1 MSTTRIWR
9 IGTAA
14 LAAGAMLMA
23 TVGGATAQTEPLED
37 LLDPGQLDQLGELLG
52 DNGDDDGDDDGGLTG
67 TALDDVLDQLGL
79 DSLDDLLDLLDADDN
94 GDDNGENGDD
104 DGDVDSP
111 VTAGDDA
118 EVPDETG
125 LGGFVGQASATGLS
139 IGVGLPSELAD
150 PLQPVFDAL
159 GIDGSDRGQAIAL
172 DLADTTAELQRAAEG
187 EEVDGLAEALI
198 LNLLLGSGAADQPGA
213 CQGADTVA
221 LPDESAPVL
230 RITVADIKCEPEDGE
245 FDERAFA
252 EAHVTGATINLG
264 NLIDLAGADAL
275 RDGLDELLEPVN
287 EELLGA
293 INDACDE
300 LLVPIG
306 EGLQALPI
314 LNLDGAQ
321 LCEAIELNLENVLS
335 VDVPLLDVDLLEST
349 SEVTFDD
356 DSDVVTATATS
367 GLANL
372 QLAGL
377 VCVEGN
383 EPGQALEFSSTAS
396 TDGETGTAN
405 AQGAN
410 VTARLCGNSPLA
422 QILDAETLLNSIEIG
437 GDGAAEII
445 DDTGEVTS
453 ALEEGLATL
462 LVDTENSLSTV
473 VNENVDGA
481 GAAATARL
489 DVLNLGLF
497 RGVEPLAETPLGDI
511 TVNVTAMDTSAAVN
525 AALEDPAGPLG
536 EDPVPTPEPDDELP
550 VTGAG
555 AGLLGLAAMAGA
567 IALRRRDED

>member
-1 MSTTRIWR
+1 MSKTRIWR

-14 LAAGAMLMA
+14 LAASALLMA
-23 TVGGATAQTEPLED
+23 TVGGATAQTEPLEE
-37 LLDPGQLDQLGELLG
+37 LLDPGQLDQLSELL
-52 DNGDDDGDDDGGLTG
+52 DGDGEG
-67 TALDDVLDQLGL
+67 TPLDEVLDQLGL
-79 DSLDDLLDLLDADDN
+79 DSLEELLALLAGDDDGDN
-94 GDDNGENGDD
+94 GDDNGDD
-104 DGDVDSP
+104 DGDTDSP

-118 EVPDETG
+118 AVPDETD

-159 GIDGSDRGQAIAL
+159 GIDGSDRGLAIAV
-172 DLADTTAELQRAAEG
+172 DLADTTAQLQRAAEG
-187 EEVDGLAEALI
+187 EDVDGLAEALI

-221 LPDESAPVL
+221 LPDETAPVL
-230 RITVADIKCEPEDGE
+230 RVTVADIDCEQD
-245 FDERAFA
+245 DERAFA
-252 EAHVTGATINLG
+252 KAHVAGATINLG

-275 RDGLDELLEPVN
+275 RDGLDQLFEPVN
-287 EELLGA
+287 DQLLAA

-300 LLVPIG
+300 VLVPIG

-356 DSDVVTATATS
+356 ANDVVTATATS

-383 EPGQALEFSSTAS
+383 EPGQALEFTSTAS

-405 AQGAN
+405 AQAVN
-410 VTARLCGNSPLA
+410 TTARLCGNTPLA
-422 QILDAETLLNSIEIG
+422 QILDAETLLNSIEIAG
-437 GDGAAEII
+437 QGAAEIV
-445 DDTGEVTS
+445 DGTGEITS
-453 ALEEGLATL
+453 GIEEGLATL
-462 LVDTENSLSTV
+462 LVDTENSLRTV
-473 VNENVDGA
+473 VNENVEGA
-481 GAAATARL
+481 GAAASSRL
-489 DVLNLGLF
+489 DVLNLALF
-497 RGVEPLAETPLGDI
+497 RGIEPLAESPLGDI

-525 AALEDPAGPLG
+525 AEPAPSPAPAGP
-536 EDPVPTPEPDDELP
+536 DPDPAPEPDEDLP
-550 VTGAG
+550 TTGAG

-567 IALRRRDED
+567 VALRRRDNE